1 MQTIILY
8 SHFYYIIIDHN
19 NIIVTVITN
28 VGNTVQ
34 NMLTMQRNAAKV
46 IVFFSERELPLM

>member
-34 NMLTMQRNAAKV
+34 NMLTMQRNSAKV